1 MGLLDGKVA
10 VITGG
15 ARGQGAAEARLFVSE
30 GASVIITDVNP
41 AGADLA
47 AELGEKAVFQRHDVS
62 SEGDW
67 KIVADLAQQR
77 FGKVDILVNNAGVAG
92 WEPTQ
97 TVTPDQMRRY
107 FDIHVMGALFGI
119 QAIAP
124 LMPESG
130 GSIVNIASIA
140 ALGGIPG
147 YVGYGTS
154 KWALRGLSRY
164 AARDL
169 AAQNV
174 RVNCVL
180 PGGVETEM
188 LNFGGEAKEV
198 IDASR
203 AMVPMK
209 RFGDVGE
216 IAQVV
221 LFLASDNSSYMT
233 GAEIVADGGSMA

>member
-1 MGLLDGKVA
+1 MGLLEGKVA
-10 VITGG
+10 IITGG
-15 ARGQGAAEARLFVSE
+15 ARGQGAEEARLFLEE
-30 GASVIITDVNP
+30 GASVILTDLNP

-47 AELGEKAVFQRHDVS
+47 AQLGEQAIFQLHDVAS
-62 SEGDW
+62 VADW
-67 KIVADLAQQR
+67 KTVGDLARER

-97 TVTPDQMRRY
+97 TVTADQIRRY
-107 FDIHVMGALFGI
+107 FDIHVMGALFGM
-119 QAIAP
+119 QAIVP

-130 GSIVNIASIA
+130 GSIVNIASTA
-140 ALGGIPG
+140 AIGSIPS

-169 AAQNV
+169 IAQNV

-188 LNFGGEAKEV
+188 LNAGGGGDL
-198 IDASR
+198 IDAAR
-203 AMVPMK
+203 AMVPMN
-209 RFGDVGE
+209 RFGEAGE

-221 LFLASDNSSYMT
+221 LFLASDKSSYMT
-233 GAEIVADGGSMA
+233 GSEIIADGGMNA

>member
-1 MGLLDGKVA
+1 
-10 VITGG
+10 
-15 ARGQGAAEARLFVSE
+15 LFVSE
-30 GASVIITDVNP
+30 GASVVITDVNP
-41 AGADLA
+41 AGAGLA
-47 AELGEKAVFQRHDVS
+47 AELGESVVFKQHDVS
-62 SEGDW
+62 SEAEW
-67 KIVADLAQQR
+67 KIIADLARER
-77 FGKVDILVNNAGVAG
+77 FGKIDILVNNAGVAG

-97 TVTPDQMRRY
+97 TVTAAQMRRY

-119 QAIAP
+119 QSIAP
-124 LMPESG
+124 LMPKTG
-130 GSIVNIASIA
+130 GSIVNIASTA
-140 ALGGIPG
+140 ALGGIPS

-169 AAQNV
+169 AEKNV

-188 LNFGGEAKEV
+188 LNFGDEAKDI

-203 AMVPMK
+203 SAVPMG
-209 RFGDVGE
+209 RFGDVDE

-221 LFLASDNSSYMT
+221 LFLASDKSSYMT
-233 GAEIVADGGSMA
+233 GGEIVADGGLMA